1 MENSTAIENTPYTLP
16 ECTITAPEGMRF
28 VSWAIGSPDG
38 ERKAVGESVL
48 LTETTSL
55 YAIWE
60 TIPHEHCFDTA
71 FETDDN
77 NHWKECSCGEKSEN
91 AAHIDG
97 NGDNKCD
104 ACDYA
109 MPKAEENDPSAPTPD
124 VPNTNTDK
132 PTDATDKP
140 TDATESE
147 KDDSTET
154 EKKNGCGSTLAL
166 SSLAIV
172 AVVGSALVIKKKED

>member
-1 MENSTAIENTPYTLP
+1 MVSGCIAPNEEKNEYAEHSGGTAN
-16 ECTITAPEGMRF
+16 CQQ
-28 VSWAIGSPDG
+28 
-38 ERKAVGESVL
+38 KAVCDVCKQAYGEFGNHIAKA
-48 LTETTSL
+48 EWKND
-55 YAIWE
+55 AE
-60 TIPHEHCFDTA
+60 
-71 FETDDN
+71 
-77 NHWKECSCGEKSEN
+77 NHWHECKYCGGEQLEKS
-91 AAHIDG
+91 AHADT
-97 NGDNKCD
+97 NNDEKCD
-104 ACDYA
+104 ACSYA
-109 MPKAEENDPSAPTPD
+109 MPKAEENAPSAPTPD

-172 AVVGSALVIKKKED
+172 SVVGSALVIKKKED